1 MGRGRNVVPPEHVAL
16 VFESAHSVGWCC
28 STSPARRQRWHKTV
42 ILMEFLQIATQSTL
56 CDWGEPPIGGHHLV
70 TDAVTGAQPLPWSG
84 VDRASA
90 SDRERGSHSI
100 CRERTMADAT
110 KITSGTLI
118 AAEKVEGTDVYNM
131 KGEKLGTIDDIMI
144 DKVSGKAIYAI
155 MSFGGF
161 LGIGEKYHPL
171 PWSTLKY
178 DESKGGYA
186 VNLDKKMLEN
196 APSYDM
202 DEDFLWTPDYGRRV
216 DKYYNAPTYW

>member
-1 MGRGRNVVPPEHVAL
+1 M
-16 VFESAHSVGWCC
+16 
-28 STSPARRQRWHKTV
+28 
-42 ILMEFLQIATQSTL
+42 
-56 CDWGEPPIGGHHLV
+56 
-70 TDAVTGAQPLPWSG
+70 
-84 VDRASA
+84 AS
-90 SDRERGSHSI
+90 E
-100 CRERTMADAT
+100 ET
-110 KITSGTLI
+110 KITSGSLI

-131 KGEKLGTIDDIMI
+131 QGEKLGTVDDIMI

-178 DESKGGYA
+178 DESKGGYI

-196 APSYDM
+196 APTYDIN
-202 DEDFLWTPDYGRRV
+202 EDFLWTPDYGRRV